1 MNKKRKYLCLLSKLI
16 AEKIITTNE
25 DRLQNEV
32 AIKII
37 NKDMSL
43 RVVFFESKTNNN
55 FSLWLYEFQSLKS
68 LNKARKEI
76 FDYLNNSEKTLKRIY
91 E

>member
-16 AEKIITTNE
+16 AEKIITSQE

-37 NKDMSL
+37 NKDMLL
-43 RVVFFESKTNNN
+43 RIVFSDSHTNDN
-55 FSLWLYEFQSLKS
+55 FSLWLYEF
-68 LNKARKEI
+68 
-76 FDYLNNSEKTLKRIY
+76 
-91 E
+91 